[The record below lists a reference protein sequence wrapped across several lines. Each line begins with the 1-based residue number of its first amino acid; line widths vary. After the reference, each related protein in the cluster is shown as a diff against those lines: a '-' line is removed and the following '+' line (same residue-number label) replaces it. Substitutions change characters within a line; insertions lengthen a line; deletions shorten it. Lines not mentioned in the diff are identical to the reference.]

1 MTYDCFSFYNE
12 LDTLEIRLNTLKS
25 AVDKFVLVE
34 TSWTHTGRPKDYVFE
49 TNRDRFKPFLDRIIH
64 IKLSDADLPPLPANA
79 PEIHRSWIRENTQR
93 NAIAKGLVQAK
104 PDDILIISDLD
115 EIPSPESIKTA
126 LQTPT
131 GITNVAIR
139 NYSFWL
145 NNANASAPYHY
156 RGPRILTSQAF
167 FDPNTYANAAYN
179 PCAPREANPIPSATL
194 IRFAPETRTIFGGW
208 HFSSQGGLEKV
219 KAKIDNVA
227 ESTLFANRFKD
238 NSTEIY
244 KTIHKGNSIS
254 PGAKDVLIPEPLTHG
269 FPQFIVENESR
280 FADQLLPATESS
292 WKKKRF
298 IRLYARTHRIIYDTW
313 ISLLIALVPTSLHP
327 ICSRIRKRLRL

>member
-12 LDTLEIRLNTLKS
+12 LDTLEIRLNTLKD

-49 TNRDRFKPFLDRIIH
+49 SNRDRFKPFLDRIIH
-64 IKLSDADLPPLPANA
+64 VKLSDADLPPLPADA
-79 PEIHRSWIRENTQR
+79 SEIHRSWIRENTQR
-93 NAIAKGLVQAK
+93 NAIAKGLAQAE
-104 PDDILIISDLD
+104 PDDVLIISDLD
-115 EIPSPESIKTA
+115 EIPSPESIKTT

-156 RGPRILTSQAF
+156 RGPRILTAQAF

-208 HFSSQGGLEKV
+208 HFSSQG
-219 KAKIDNVA
+219 NVA
-227 ESTLFANRFKD
+227 QIKD
-238 NSTEIY
+238 
-244 KTIHKGNSIS
+244 KFNSIADGVFVDKRFQNDNTIAKQIKRGNALN
-254 PGAKDVLIPEPLTHG
+254 PGVHDVLVPEPLSHD
-269 FPQFIVENESR
+269 FPTYIVENQAR
-280 FADQLLPATESS
+280 FSDQLLPATEES
-292 WKKKRF
+292 WRKSARRR
-298 IRLYARTHRIIYDTW
+298 RLARLSRILHDRT
-313 ISLLIALVPTSLHP
+313 ISLLIQVTPKRLHP
-327 ICSRIRKRLRL
+327 VCRKIRRLVRM